1 MDNPIKPPKNYV
13 RFQKEDI
20 EQSIPKRFEQ
30 QVAKYPNHIAAK
42 NNNRELTYS
51 SLNNLSNRVAHT
63 ILHRRGEKSEPVI
76 LLLHQ
81 GIELISSILGVLK
94 TKKFYVP
101 VDPIEMSTE
110 N

>member
-30 QVAKYPNHIAAK
+30 QVAKYPNHIAVK
-42 NNNRELTYS
+42 NHNRELTYR

-63 ILHRRGEKSEPVI
+63 ILHRRGESSEPII

-81 GIELISSILGVLK
+81 GIELISSIIGALK
-94 TKKFYVP
+94 ANKFYVP
-101 VDPIEMSTE
+101 VDPTYPQR
-110 N
+110 